1 VGEVDKTQNLYYLSA
16 NYDVTPKFNVGAGY
30 YINKVDDFSGGLMPA
45 ANAGPSAKWAGNN
58 EYVSLILD
66 YKWTKAFDFYF
77 GYMHAMNTGGQ
88 AAGLLANAANPLMSD
103 VNTNATYGLGMRY
116 KF

>member
-1 VGEVDKTQNLYYLSA
+1 
-16 NYDVTPKFNVGAGY
+16 
-30 YINKVDDFSGGLMPA
+30 
-45 ANAGPSAKWAGNN
+45 
-58 EYVSLILD
+58 
-66 YKWTKAFDFYF
+66 
-77 GYMHAMNTGGQ
+77 MHAMNTGGQ